1 MFDEGKPER
10 VYGRNREE
18 KNRITSLDF
27 EDSIKLLEKLEQIM
41 DSLKQLEKQGKI
53 EKQDKN
59 KLLSY
64 ITSATTDKKGNP
76 TPSMEKLT
84 KELLSELKKYN
95 KGDRKNLPEGWYAD
109 FKKGPLKKF
118 QEKLRIMTE
127 PYDGGSVTRSRTPET
142 AEFWKIIHR
151 DFTKSQHQYLTYPYK
166 LDAEKL
172 LNNGF
177 SLESIGAFLDE
188 DSKVHWKPVENVINK
203 VSETLDDVAKTV
215 EKTNDAIDKA
225 VKEATDSVKDTAKVV
240 KPPATTEVENPVV
253 DVLKKVKKEQSTLD
267 DFIKTAKKEA
277 KTPYV
282 LVGEQIR
289 KNLKPSMVGN
299 TQGKNNAQTIPL
311 LPAPKRKGSKP
322 IIPSLPIILPLPKP
336 SGLLPPPSKVP
347 SELLPSIRTPKPLKK
362 PQKGEVTKWQPVIE
376 VETVYEGPPLLNFF
390 KFNKGL
396 ILNALRSITKDLPA
410 INALVSTIS
419 TYYTGYMQGAKI
431 GSHISDVTGFTD
443 TKDGKI
449 SSTITNVFSSVGG
462 IIGGILGGPAGSI
475 VGKMLGGV
483 AAGEAMN
490 DSGGPFATIIG
501 LLGMAVSIVGT
512 IWKTLKKSSPI
523 LQAISDLFNLA
534 WTLFFMP
541 FGNALGTILLPIME
555 AVVELAILF
564 NKFSTVLFQP
574 IADAIANIITKIS
587 TILLTGLEMLSP
599 FIEGTLLLI
608 GEAVAWLINNSTP
621 ILDLMAEGIKF
632 VAQWFS
638 LYGATFLQNIQSIV
652 DSFVN
657 LSKEVDYEK
666 LFWDIASIAT
676 TVGSALANVN
686 LGQMVSDIRGIV
698 IFLNNLI
705 SNPIET
711 AGGAAGNWFLENSK
725 LGTAWDN
732 IKGVLGLATGGV
744 VTSATLAVIGE
755 AGPEAVI
762 PLDKMGA
769 MGATIVNI
777 NGDVYGVSDLE
788 NRIERVIQRTA
799 NKSSY
804 R

>member
-10 VYGRNREE
+10 VCGRNREE
-18 KNRITSLDF
+18 KNRIISLDF
-27 EDSIKLLEKLEQIM
+27 EDSIKLLEKLEQMM

-64 ITSATTDKKGNP
+64 ITSSTTDKKGNP

-127 PYDGGSVTRSRTPET
+127 PFDGGSITRSRTPET

-177 SLESIGAFLDE
+177 SLEEIGAFLDE

-225 VKEATDSVKDTAKVV
+225 VKEATDSAKDAAKVV

-253 DVLKKVKKEQSTLD
+253 DASKKVKKEQSTLD

-282 LVGEQIR
+282 LVGGQIR
-289 KNLKPSMVGN
+289 KNLRPSMIGG
-299 TQGKNNAQTIPL
+299 TQKKNNAPTIPSNSVPVAL
-311 LPAPKRKGSKP
+311 LPAPKLK
-322 IIPSLPIILPLPKP
+322 
-336 SGLLPPPSKVP
+336 GLLPPPSKVP

-449 SSTITNVFSSVGG
+449 SSTITNMFSSVGG

-555 AVVELAILF
+555 AMVELSLLF
-564 NKFSTVLFQP
+564 NKVTSAYIQP
-574 IADAIANIITKIS
+574 IAQAIANVITKVL
-587 TILLTGLEMLSP
+587 TLILTKWEILAP
-599 FIEGTLLLI
+599 FIEGIATLAGNI
-608 GEAVAWLINNSTP
+608 MAWLINNSTP
-621 ILDLMAEGIKF
+621 ILDLMLAAMDYVSE
-632 VAQWFS
+632 WFIEH
-638 LYGATFLQNIQSIV
+638 GENFLANIQKLV

-657 LSKEVDYEK
+657 FKDVIDFGK
-666 LFWDIASIAT
+666 LFENIASIAT
-676 TVGSALANVN
+676 TIVSALANVN
-686 LGQMVSDIRGIV
+686 LGQMVNDIRGIV
-698 IFLNNLI
+698 TFLNTLI

-711 AGGAAGNWFLENSK
+711 AGNWLWENS
-725 LGTAWDN
+725 TAKKAWEN
-732 IKGVLGLATGGV
+732 VKGLLGLATGGV